1 MRLPKLHKNDDFFR
15 GDNCM
20 NNEFHAFFFGNIQV
34 NVIYKLLNSNII
46 NILCNKKSEP
56 EHFGI
61 SHTAID
67 VDVHSGAQ
75 SSWLFSWLTFIA
87 SIQAPMVTSSLLN
100 IRKLCF
106 KNKRMQTLLETEQ
119 GPYHHVYAPW
129 FSCLLTIGKKQIIIL
144 KPQLIFKV

>member
-1 MRLPKLHKNDDFFR
+1 MMIFSGGTTAWIMNFMHFFS
-15 GDNCM
+15 GISKWM
-20 NNEFHAFFFGNIQV
+20 LL
-34 NVIYKLLNSNII
+34 YKLLNSNII